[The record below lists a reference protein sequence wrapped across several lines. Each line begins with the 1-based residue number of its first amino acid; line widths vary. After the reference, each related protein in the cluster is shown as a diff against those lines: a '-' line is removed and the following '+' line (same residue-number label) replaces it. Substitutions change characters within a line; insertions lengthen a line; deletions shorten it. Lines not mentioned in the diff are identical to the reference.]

1 MVSQIILDIES
12 LQHTVKLIQENNPPF
27 REDFEEVL
35 VHLENAKKQLEEL
48 Q

>member
-12 LQHTVKLIQENNPPF
+12 LEHAIKLIQENNPPYY
-27 REDFEEVL
+27 EEFEEVL
-35 VHLENAKKQLEEL
+35 ENLHLAKTQLETL